1 MFRKLLSTISIAF
14 FCICLSACSFGG
26 FNPIDKEMIN
36 KLNPLSKKQSEESSE
51 RSEESSENSTD
62 YPVYRLTKIISLYS
76 EGEETDCTYD
86 QDGRLCGIHGRDRDC
101 SYEYYDNGLL
111 KTMVWD
117 MKGIYILTFPHCPNH
132 IEVHCDDTGAF
143 ESVESSLDR
152 ELYLEQN
159 LDIPVYEIEVTG
171 RRELCFQGYFEDDV
185 DTTFKYTQKYSDDG
199 SVMIDR
205 ELERNGQFAY
215 KADLTLNELG
225 LMETSLYQYQNGEES
240 KSHTHYTYDANGN
253 PKFSFTEFDD
263 ADNWDGD
270 VLYYEDIRGTESP
283 SQPAFDESAAKSLV
297 EEFFD
302 AAFKDDSQKVWDSI
316 YRPMQEGYTLMGV
329 NAGDIISLIG
339 DELQPE
345 DGEPR
350 IEIQRC
356 QKLSDVPSPERE
368 NNRLADDEDSFSGSS
383 QDESDIHYYEPITYA
398 LREMDG
404 YVMTVEIYL
413 AGNRDEYSE
422 HEVYFVS
429 DDAGESGVIIND

>member
-26 FNPIDKEMIN
+26 LNPIDKETIN

-51 RSEESSENSTD
+51 RSEKSSENSTD
-62 YPVYRLTKIISLYS
+62 HPVYRLTKIIDMYS
-76 EGEETDCTYD
+76 KGDEIDYTYD
-86 QDGRLCGIHGRDRDC
+86 QDGRLCNIHGRDFDR
-101 SYEYYDNGLL
+101 SYEYYDSGLL
-111 KTMVWD
+111 KTMVME
-117 MKGIYILTFPHCPNH
+117 MKGDYILVFPYCPNH

-199 SVMIDR
+199 SAMTDR

-215 KADLTLNELG
+215 KADVTLNEFG
-225 LMETSLYQYQNGEES
+225 LVETSFYQYQDGGES
-240 KSHTHYTYDANGN
+240 KSHTYYTYDANGN
-253 PKFSFTEFDD
+253 PKFSFIEFDD
-263 ADNWDGD
+263 ADNWDGG
-270 VLYYEDIRGTESP
+270 VLYYEDISGTESP
-283 SQPAFDESAAKSLV
+283 SEPALDESAAKRLV

-316 YRPMQEGYTLMGV
+316 YRPMQEGYALMGV
-329 NAGDIISLIG
+329 NAGDIVSLIN

-350 IEIQRC
+350 IEISRC
-356 QKLSDVPSPERE
+356 QKLSDVPSSEWE
-368 NNRLADDEDSFSGSS
+368 NDSLANGEDSFSGSS
-383 QDESDIHYYEPITYA
+383 QDESDIYYYAPIAYA

-413 AGNRDEYSE
+413 AGNGDKYSE
-422 HEVYFVS
+422 YEVYFVS
-429 DDAGESGVIIND
+429 DDAGESGVIFND